1 MAGPQGN
8 PSKGIDVTTEDDVT
22 KVLAVR
28 RAFEA
33 GVERANSGSSSAT
46 AQLRLEANARRILR
60 AVLDRD
66 PTVDEVALAI
76 AEVDEEAGLKRL
88 NEAAAANG
96 DTSAR

>member
-1 MAGPQGN
+1 
-8 PSKGIDVTTEDDVT
+8 VTTEDDVT

-33 GVERANSGSSSAT
+33 GAERANSGRWSPT

-60 AVLDRD
+60 AVLERE
-66 PTVDEVALAI
+66 PTVDEVGVAM

-96 DTSAR
+96 ATSAR